1 MSLILMGISVCLI
14 LFIIKKIYIRNW
26 HKGISAEIDISREN
40 TFPGEELMLT
50 ETIINRKWLP
60 LPMIQV
66 KFEIDRSFVFG
77 DEVVNVNVSDH
88 CYKSDIFSLLFYQKI
103 TRKLPFTCT
112 HRGYF
117 TIEDINVV
125 STDVMMDTTLAKIF
139 YVGKSITV
147 YPAEVSCEEVEIPYR
162 KIMGTVLT
170 SRYAYEDPFEF
181 RGIREYQTY
190 DSLKDINWMASA
202 RTGELKVNIHGY
214 TASRQ
219 VALLINLEND
229 GIWEYE
235 QLKEKSIS
243 MALSLACRLIEQGV
257 AVSLL
262 SNGRDK
268 ISGREVIIQSGCD
281 ENHKI
286 NIMTQLARI
295 DLKKQP
301 SDFETVIE
309 KYRDELGKD
318 ALYCMISTSRRK
330 ELQLYYNDI
339 AAGNEGSVWIYPYNT
354 GFETCFDY
362 INKAEIICW
371 EVNNDTESGI

>member
-1 MSLILMGISVCLI
+1 MSLILMGISVCLV
-14 LFIIKKIYIRNW
+14 LFIIKKIYVKNW
-26 HKGISAEIDISREN
+26 HKGIAAGIDISRDT
-40 TFPGEELMLT
+40 TFPGEELILT
-50 ETIINRKWLP
+50 ETIVNRKWLP

-77 DEVVNVNVSDH
+77 DEVVNTNVSDH
-88 CYKSDIFSLLFYQKI
+88 CYKSDVFSLLFYQKI
-103 TRKLPFTCT
+103 TRRLPFTCT

-117 TIEDINVV
+117 TIDDINVV
-125 STDVMMDTTLAKIF
+125 STDVMMDTTLAKVF
-139 YVGKSITV
+139 DVGKTITV
-147 YPAEVSCEEVEIPYR
+147 YPAEVSSEAVEIPYR
-162 KIMGTVLT
+162 KLMGTVLT
-170 SRYAYEDPFEF
+170 RQYSYEDPFEF

-219 VALLINLEND
+219 VALLLNLEKD

-243 MALSLACRLIEQGV
+243 MALSLACRLMEQGV

-268 ISGREVIIQSGCD
+268 VSGREVIIQSGCD
-281 ENHKI
+281 EGHKI

-295 DLKKQP
+295 DMEKQP
-301 SDFETVIE
+301 CDFESVIE
-309 KYRDELGKD
+309 QHRGELGKD
-318 ALYCMISTSRRK
+318 ALYCMISTSRREK
-330 ELQLYYNDI
+330 LQVCYNEMS
-339 AAGNEGSVWIYPYNT
+339 AESEGSIWIYPCSA
-354 GFETCFDY
+354 GFERRFDY
-362 INKAEIICW
+362 INNAEIIFW
-371 EVNNDTESGI
+371 EVE